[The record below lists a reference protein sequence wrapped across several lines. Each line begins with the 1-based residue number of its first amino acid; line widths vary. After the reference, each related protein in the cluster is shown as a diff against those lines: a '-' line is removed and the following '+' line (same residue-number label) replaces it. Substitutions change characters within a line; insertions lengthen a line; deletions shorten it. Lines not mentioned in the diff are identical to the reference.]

1 MAGGQE
7 ECLDPDCFRSG
18 CVCREGGIPVCHLA
32 PSGPCLSFFAANE
45 KKVDVDLGAG
55 TEMGGRA
62 NGPIESLN
70 STAAYRSV
78 YFYTTTL
85 NEQ

>member
-1 MAGGQE
+1 MAGGKKSVWILTVFQKWL
-7 ECLDPDCFRSG
+7 CLQ
-18 CVCREGGIPVCHLA
+18 GGRNSSLPPS

-55 TEMGGRA
+55 TETGGRA
-62 NGPIESLN
+62 NRLTEGLN
-70 STAAYRSV
+70 SAGAYWSV